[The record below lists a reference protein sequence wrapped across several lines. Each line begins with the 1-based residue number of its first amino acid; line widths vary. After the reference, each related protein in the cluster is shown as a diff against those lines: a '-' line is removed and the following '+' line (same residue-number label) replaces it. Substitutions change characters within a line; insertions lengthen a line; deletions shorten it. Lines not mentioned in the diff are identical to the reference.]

1 MKISLKYLSV
11 LILAAIIGGCSSD
24 RLTRETSVQTSRS
37 QARSLQT
44 EIKSDS
50 YVIRQ
55 GDQIQLNVWGYPEFN
70 TNGSVKESGSI
81 AIALIGDLNAAGLT
95 KEQFTEIVRTKL
107 SEYIQGEIKLTLS
120 VVTSVAQKVTVL
132 GYVTRQENIPIST
145 EMPLLEV
152 LSAAG
157 GTTPESDIRRIKII
171 RFGEAQNPLEV
182 DLTWYIEN
190 GNLDAAPMIRPG
202 DTVYIP
208 KRENVIRELSDFLR
222 DVFLLFGFFR
232 IFN

>member
-1 MKISLKYLSV
+1 V
-11 LILAAIIGGCSSD
+11 A
-24 RLTRETSVQTSRS
+24 REASIQTSRS

-44 EIKSDS
+44 EIKSDN

-70 TNGSVKESGSI
+70 TTGSVKENGNI
-81 AIALIGDLNAAGLT
+81 AIALLGDLNATGLT
-95 KEQFTEIVRTKL
+95 KEQFTDIVRTRL

-132 GYVTRQENIPIST
+132 GYVTRQENIPISS
-145 EMPLLEV
+145 EMSLLEV

-171 RFGEAQNPLEV
+171 RFGESQNPIEV

-190 GNLDAAPMIRPG
+190 GNLDAAPMVRPG
-202 DTVYIP
+202 DTVFIP
-208 KRENVIRELSDFLR
+208 KSENVIRELSDFLR